1 LSFDFVY
8 REHITTSN
16 VLVITYI
23 YSTFLMEIVDKLFWV
38 SLCLACTWEK
48 SLKRSEEIILQ
59 ISLSELW
66 ETGAMLEISG
76 RNFPSGRMDNA
87 KRKGL

>member
-1 LSFDFVY
+1 
-8 REHITTSN
+8 
-16 VLVITYI
+16 
-23 YSTFLMEIVDKLFWV
+23 
-38 SLCLACTWEK
+38 LACTWEK